1 MFQHRNY
8 LIIVNNMNDNI
19 LRKVALRYQALYLPV
34 EKAEIPPVYEPTVPL
49 MAFVARLKDN
59 GYSLSEELLH
69 ALSGVSV
76 QTLADIT
83 KMIND
88 VMGVDLNWMPL
99 VKGWDVPTGETRMDH
114 LLTFLANL
122 FGGEEAGLK
131 GTSLPCGHF
140 IPEGTFPLERYNGC
154 PYCGT
159 PFRTANFVYHGQ
171 GSKLKELR
179 LFTLDDMEQVFRNL
193 LASPTPL
200 DATQLDSLKLLL
212 GEFEVPEDVEIGMK
226 ETVMVVI
233 ENGER
238 NPEGLTDR
246 MGGKT
251 ENGKLEWGKRLLKTP
266 MDILR
271 YFWYEKTG
279 LVKIIEPKYLIALE
293 RKAHTQRWLPQDD
306 GAQAAED
313 KRLELKLKYD
323 RKHCR
328 MAATWLNAVPMTAQ
342 EAAENMNPKRSMW
355 VRMIHALR
363 LGEYSRRKGFEHLAE
378 ILDVFYKQEYE
389 TWAGRLD
396 RAQRANDKAETLEM
410 LCERPGLFARC
421 LFATMLRFGADDTLR
436 AFETILDKLP
446 ARLVLSLGNNA
457 ELYFDPS
464 SPRLARPITGG
475 SVPIGANPLL
485 SLYSEAQLA
494 ALAKEVKE
502 LYAKA
507 MRQRFAQQWNEHK
520 TIYIDHRLYDIP
532 VSVGD
537 RTTTIQDT
545 ACALQGTR
553 FPVEGD
559 TVRLFMQWG
568 KGLPA
573 QYLDMDLSCRIA
585 LQGDLVEE
593 CAYYSLTAPG
603 AKHSGDIQHIPDQVG
618 TAEYIEL
625 TLPEL
630 EKAGARYVTFTC
642 NAYSN
647 GNLSP
652 NLMVGWMNSAYP
664 MTISEETG
672 VAYDPST
679 VQHMV
684 RISEGNLSKGLV
696 FGVLDVAAR
705 EIYWLE
711 MPFMGQTLRDCNGEA
726 VELLLKKLR
735 EKMSVGQLLELKRE
749 AQKLNLVDTPEKADE
764 AYTYDWA
771 LNPAE
776 VAKLL
781 SSDFGLLK

>member
-1 MFQHRNY
+1 
-8 LIIVNNMNDNI
+8 MNDNT
-19 LRKVALRYQALYLPV
+19 LRKVALRYQAVYLPV
-34 EKAEIPPVYEPTVPL
+34 EKAEIPNDYESTIPL
-49 MAFVARLKDN
+49 MAFVARLKEN
-59 GYSLSEELLH
+59 GYCVSEELLH
-69 ALSGVSV
+69 AMSKVPV
-76 QTLADIT
+76 QTLFAIT
-83 KMIND
+83 KMIKE
-88 VMGVDLNWMPL
+88 VMGVDLNWAPL

-131 GTSLPCGHF
+131 GTTLPCGHF

-179 LFTLDDMEQVFRNL
+179 LFTMDDMVSVFRSL

-212 GEFEVPEDVEIGMK
+212 EEFEVPEDVEITMK
-226 ETVMVVI
+226 ETIMAVLLS
-233 ENGER
+233 GK
-238 NPEGLTDR
+238 L
-246 MGGKT
+246 KT

-266 MDILR
+266 TDILR
-271 YFWYEKTG
+271 FFWYEKTG
-279 LVKIIEPKYLIALE
+279 LVKIIEPKYLVEME
-293 RKAHTQRWLPQDD
+293 RKANTKHWLADNK
-306 GAQAAED
+306 GELAATE
-313 KRLELKLKYD
+313 KRKELKLKYN
-323 RKHCR
+323 RLHCR

-342 EAAENMNPKRSMW
+342 QAAENMNPKRGMW

-363 LGEYSRRKGFEHLAE
+363 LGEYSRRNGFEHLAE

-396 RAQRANDKAETLEM
+396 QARRSNNKAETLRM

-421 LFATMLRFGADDTLR
+421 LFATMLRFGKDDTLK
-436 AFETILDKLP
+436 AFESVLDALP
-446 ARLVLSLGNNA
+446 ARLILSLGNNA

-475 SVPIGANPLL
+475 SVTIDPNPLL
-485 SLYSEAQLA
+485 SLYSEEQLTDMVKA
-494 ALAKEVKE
+494 VKE
-502 LYAKA
+502 LYAKT
-507 MRQRFAQQWNEHK
+507 MRKRFAQQKTDSK
-520 TIYIDHRLYDIP
+520 TIYIDQRLYDIP

-559 TVRLFMQWG
+559 AVRLFMQWG

-573 QYLDMDLSCRIA
+573 QHLDMDLSCRIA
-585 LQGDLVEE
+585 LQGDMVEE

-603 AKHSGDIQHIPDQVG
+603 AKHSGDIQRIPDQVG

-625 TLPEL
+625 SLPEL

-642 NAYSN
+642 NAYSD

-664 MTISEETG
+664 MAISEETG

-679 VQHMV
+679 VQHLV

-711 MPFMGQTLRDCNGEA
+711 MPFMGQTLRDCNGEVVA
-726 VELLLKKLR
+726 LLLKKLR
-735 EKMSVGQLLELKRE
+735 EKMSVGQLLDLKRE
-749 AQKLNLVDTPEKADE
+749 AQKLNLVDTPEEADE

-771 LNPAE
+771 LNPAD
-776 VAKLL
+776 VASLL
-781 SSDFGLLK
+781 FV